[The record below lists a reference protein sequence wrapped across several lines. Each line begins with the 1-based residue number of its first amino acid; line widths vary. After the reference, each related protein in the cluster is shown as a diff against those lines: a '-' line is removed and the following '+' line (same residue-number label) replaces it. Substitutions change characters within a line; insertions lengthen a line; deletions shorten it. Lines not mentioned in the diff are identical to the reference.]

1 MSVGGKSG
9 SGPASYG
16 YGQHSGYAPTQQ
28 QQNVFNQGVLPSNSQ
43 ANQQHYAS
51 PFDAGAQGP
60 SFKNP
65 FTFQPQ
71 PIGQFTPQPLDG
83 GYNQILPQTTP
94 TNQGN
99 PNGGLNFANP
109 PQQLAGTFQNG
120 PGGNGG
126 ATGIPYQNMLQAQ
139 PLQLVANQ
147 TGPGGSATGLGNPP
161 SQLGGG
167 PGGIPALTM
176 PGSMQPQNLYNQYSN
191 ALLGT
196 GPGAAPQALNPQV
209 PTQNPGSDVV
219 FRPS

>member
-71 PIGQFTPQPLDG
+71 PIGQVTPPPIAGGYYNQPL
-83 GYNQILPQTTP
+83 NQTTP

-126 ATGIPYQNMLQAQ
+126 ATGIPYQTMPQAQ

-147 TGPGGSATGLGNPP
+147 TGPGGSANGP
-161 SQLGGG
+161 SPQPG
-167 PGGIPALTM
+167 P
-176 PGSMQPQNLYNQYSN
+176 MQPQNLYNAYSN
-191 ALLGT
+191 ALLNT
-196 GPGAAPQALNPQV
+196 GPGAAAQALNPQG
-209 PTQNPGSDVV
+209 PTQTPGSDVV